1 MSGLAGLSRGTRVP
15 ICPGVVLCP
24 VGTGQKSARR
34 AGPGQIFAGLSR
46 GTSGTGT
53 KNRWTVASRPLPIPD
68 QNSEVVFRCFSSDSR
83 PSPENFLSL
92 LGKDHTL
99 NLAKKIQIYTMY
111 RLLRSEVIP
120 QPVARSGVTK
130 CVNRSGFRPIGRILF

>member
-1 MSGLAGLSRGTRVP
+1 MIRTSGTNQKKIFGYRWVPGNGEKKILGTDEYQVPAGQIFLGTDGYRVTARKFFGYRG
-15 ICPGVVLCP
+15 VL
-24 VGTGQKSARR
+24 GTGQ
-34 AGPGQIFAGLSR
+34 IF
-46 GTSGTGT
+46 
-53 KNRWTVASRPLPIPD
+53 NCF
-68 QNSEVVFRCFSSDSR
+68 FRCFSSDSR

-130 CVNRSGFRPIGRILF
+130 CVNRSGFRPIGRI